1 MCGVA
6 AVLAAVTL
14 LPVDSVLQD
23 APVTDARHSRVR
35 HRGAPSEHLPP
46 PPVPDEA
53 PRSLLD
59 DLDTEGA
66 GGVTLVTVTLHRG
79 VPVLLEGPIH
89 SASVLEP
96 VLGELVF
103 GPDPGWLPL
112 VFCGGALIALDTL
125 A

>member
-66 GGVTLVTVTLHRG
+66 GRVALVTVALHRR
-79 VPVLLEGPIH
+79 VPLLLEGPVH
-89 SASVLEP
+89 TAPVLKP
-96 VLGELVF
+96 VLGKLVF
-103 GPDPGWLPL
+103 GPNPSRLSL
-112 VFCGGALIALDTL
+112 VFCRGALITFDTL